1 MRISRTSC
9 AIDKGDQVEKNLWC
23 HMYIYRKG
31 YGEKQYR
38 TTDLQCGEQQIKETK
53 FAVASVIQVL
63 KK

>member
-1 MRISRTSC
+1 MPLTKVTRLRRSFMVIC
-9 AIDKGDQVEKNLWC
+9 I
-23 HMYIYRKG
+23 YIGR
-31 YGEKQYR
+31 YGGKQYR